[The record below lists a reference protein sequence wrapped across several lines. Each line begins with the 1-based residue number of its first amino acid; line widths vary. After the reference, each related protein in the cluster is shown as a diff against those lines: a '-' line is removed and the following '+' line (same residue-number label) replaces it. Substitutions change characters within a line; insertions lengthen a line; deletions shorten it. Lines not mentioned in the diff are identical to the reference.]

1 MSVILIGI
9 VVLVIGF
16 VIAKTD
22 PVMRKY
28 KSIIVTVG
36 IVIVLIGISTSAVV
50 QVEPGEV
57 GVQKLFGKVSDN
69 ILQSGLNIINPLVKV
84 VMFDIKT
91 ENYTMS
97 GVTDEGTKQGDD
109 AIRVLSA
116 DGLEVI
122 VDLTVLYKVVPS
134 EAPRILKEVGTDYR
148 NVLVR
153 PICRTKIR
161 DNAVY
166 YDAVALYSTKRD
178 EFQCKDILNHRV
190 KFQREGTHS

>member
-1 MSVILIGI
+1 MSIILIGI
-9 VVLVIGF
+9 VVLIIGF

-22 PVMRKY
+22 PVMRRY
-28 KSIIVTVG
+28 KSIITTVG
-36 IVIVLIGISTSAVV
+36 IVIILIGLSTASVV

-57 GVQKLFGKVSDN
+57 GVQKLFGKVNDN

-97 GVTDEGTKQGDD
+97 GVTDEGNKQGDD

-134 EAPRILKEVGTDYR
+134 EAPGSSRRSALTTGMSWSVLSAGPKSGITPYIMTLCHCIPQKEMNSSQGYSQPL
-148 NVLVR
+148 NQ
-153 PICRTKIR
+153 ISKIG
-161 DNAVY
+161 D
-166 YDAVALYSTKRD
+166 
-178 EFQCKDILNHRV
+178 
-190 KFQREGTHS
+190 